1 MVAVVTAVPA
11 RRTLLRLAVTGA
23 VALGSS
29 VVTVGAAEASGKWD
43 EIAECE
49 SGGNWATN
57 TGNGYYGGL
66 QFAESTWRAHGGQ
79 GMPHRASRS
88 QQIEVAE
95 RVLQS
100 QGWGAWPVCSRKLGY
115 R

>member
-1 MVAVVTAVPA
+1 MVAVVAAVPA

-29 VVTVGAAEASGKWD
+29 VVTVGAAEAAGKWD
-43 EIAECE
+43 EIAACE

-57 TGNGYYGGL
+57 TGNGFYGGL
-66 QFAESTWRAHGGQ
+66 QFTLSTWESFGGR
-79 GMPHRASRS
+79 GMPHHASRGE
-88 QQIEVAE
+88 QIRVAE
-95 RVLQS
+95 RVLES
-100 QGWGAWPVCSRKLGY
+100 QGWGAWPACSRKLGY